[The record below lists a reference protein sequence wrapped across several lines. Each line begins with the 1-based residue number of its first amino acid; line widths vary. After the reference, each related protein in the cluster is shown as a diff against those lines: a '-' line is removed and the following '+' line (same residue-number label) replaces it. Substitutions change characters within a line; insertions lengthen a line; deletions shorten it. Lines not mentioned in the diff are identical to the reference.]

1 MTRTLPP
8 AGKTF
13 RHPGL
18 AAPWSWAVL
27 GTLLG
32 LVLAVVFFAPARWL
46 AYAVQEAT
54 SGQLQLIETRG
65 TVWTGSGRLLLSGG
79 SGSRDS
85 AVLPGLVDW
94 QLRPGWMSLRLQVNA
109 ACCTAIPL
117 QARLGLGWGRVAVL
131 VSDGASQWPATV
143 LAGLGTPW
151 NTVQA
156 EGNLQLATQ
165 GLSVEWLQGRLLV
178 SGRAE
183 LQALGLSTRL
193 STLKPMGSYR
203 LTLTGGSTASLAL
216 STLEGS
222 LQLAGS
228 GRWVGSRL
236 RFEGEASAAPEHEA
250 ALANL
255 LNIIGR
261 RSGARSII
269 TLG

>member
-1 MTRTLPP
+1 M
-8 AGKTF
+8 A
-13 RHPGL
+13 
-18 AAPWSWAVL
+18 
-27 GTLLG
+27 G
-32 LVLAVVFFAPARWL
+32 LVLSIVLFAPARWL

-54 SGQLQLIETRG
+54 AGQLQLIDTRG

-85 AVLPGLVDW
+85 TVLPGLVDW
-94 QLRPGWMSLRLQVNA
+94 QLRPGWMAIKLRLNA
-109 ACCTAIPL
+109 ACCTVTPL
-117 QARLGLGWGRVAVL
+117 EARVDLGWGRAGVL
-131 VSDGASQWPATV
+131 VSDGTSQWPATM

-156 EGNLQLATQ
+156 EGNLQLSTQ
-165 GLSVEWLQGRLLV
+165 GLSVEWLQGRVLV
-178 SGRAE
+178 SGQAE

-203 LTLTGGSTASLAL
+203 LKLTGGSTASLVL

-228 GRWVGSRL
+228 GRWIGSRL
-236 RFEGEASAAPEHEA
+236 RFEGEAKAAPEHEA